1 MIISY
6 LYGPEGTKN
15 SIVFSQLQ
23 FSEAYSVPLTLIR
36 PKIYYLL
43 NREEDPNYVRLRGKK
58 IKVKNLILF
67 PEHIQKKTNIY
78 SIEKAHLYSVD
89 DLKQIL
95 SLIER
100 VNPQAL
106 VMFLGLDRNHFGEVY
121 ESHYFLLDIA
131 YYKERIFTTCSVCE
145 DGQAVF
151 TQAVDEIGIELFIP
165 SVEGQIT
172 YKLYEP
178 RCEGCFVFPSELDMR

>member
-6 LYGPEGTKN
+6 LYGPEGTKS
-15 SIVFSQLQ
+15 SIVFNQVQ
-23 FSEAYSVPLTLIR
+23 FSEAYNVSLTLIR

-43 NREEDPNYVRLRGKK
+43 NREEDPSYVRLRGRR
-58 IKVKNLILF
+58 IKVKNLVLF
-67 PEHIQKKTNIY
+67 PEQINKKTNIY

-89 DLKQIL
+89 DLKKIL
-95 SLIER
+95 LLIER
-100 VNPQAL
+100 ANSQAL

-121 ESHYFLLDIA
+121 QSHYFLLDVA

-145 DGQAVF
+145 DRQAVF
-151 TQAVDEIGIELFIP
+151 TQAVDEIGLELFIP
-165 SVEGQIT
+165 SVESQIT

-178 RCEGCFVFPSELDMR
+178 RCESCFVFPSDT

>member
-1 MIISY
+1 MIVSY

-15 SIVFSQLQ
+15 SIVFSQIQ

-43 NREEDPNYVRLRGKK
+43 NREEDPNYVKLKGRK
-58 IKVKNLILF
+58 IKVKNLVLF
-67 PEHIQKKTNIY
+67 PEHIHKKTNIY

-106 VMFLGLDRNHFGEVY
+106 VMFLGLDKNHFGEVY
-121 ESHYFLLDIA
+121 ESHNFLLNIA
-131 YYKERIFTTCSVCE
+131 YYKERIFTMCSVCE
-145 DGQAVF
+145 DEQATF
-151 TQAVDEIGIELFIP
+151 TQAVDEIGLELFIP
-165 SVEGQIT
+165 SVEYQIT

-178 RCEGCFVFPSELDMR
+178 RCESCFVFPSDA

>member
-6 LYGPEGTKN
+6 LYGPEGTKS
-15 SIVFSQLQ
+15 SIVFSQIQ
-23 FSEAYSVPLTLIR
+23 FSEAYSVSLTLIR

-43 NREEDPNYVRLRGKK
+43 NREEDPNYVRLRGKRV
-58 IKVKNLILF
+58 KVRNLVLF
-67 PEHIQKKTNIY
+67 PERLQKKTNIY
-78 SIEKAHLYSVD
+78 SVEKAHLYNVD

-95 SLIER
+95 FLIER

-106 VMFLGLDRNHFGEVY
+106 VMFLGIDRNHLGEIY

-131 YYKERIFTTCSVCE
+131 YYKERVFTTCSVCE
-145 DGQAVF
+145 DRQAVF

-165 SVEGQIT
+165 SVESQIT

-178 RCEGCFVFPSELDMR
+178 RCESCFVFPSDT